1 MEKEAALKTRKKK
14 MKKIMVTTDL
24 SDNSK
29 SAVRMALRLAKLKG
43 CDLSVVQVN
52 HIPKPFSWTK
62 EAYGSFLKKSMD
74 KLTRELSA
82 FVSAICR
89 SIDLEPFRFKSV
101 VLNSTEVVDALSD
114 YAQAEKFEYI
124 LIATRGAGTI
134 KKLFGTHTSRLLASS
149 KIPVIA
155 IPSRYRHRKIKNV
168 IYATDLQDI
177 ERELADLVDFA
188 SAMGAEIQMLYM
200 KQPFEGMS
208 CPAEL
213 ELTMREK
220 YSYPITFVQVNR
232 NIERPVIEDIH
243 HTINKKHNSI
253 LALFSHHDRS
263 GFDKLLFPSNAE
275 QYSFYARMPLLVF
288 TKHEKF

>member
-1 MEKEAALKTRKKK
+1 

-43 CDLSVVQVN
+43 CALSVVQVN
-52 HIPKPFSWTK
+52 HVPKPFNWTQRSY
-62 EAYGSFLKKSMD
+62 ATFLKKSMD
-74 KLTRELSA
+74 KLTGELGA

-114 YAQAEKFEYI
+114 YARTEKFEYI
-124 LIATRGAGTI
+124 LIATRGAGTV

-149 KIPVIA
+149 KIPIIVV
-155 IPSRYRHRKIKNV
+155 PSRYRHRKIKKV
-168 IYATDLQDI
+168 IYATDLQNI
-177 ERELADLVDFA
+177 ERELPDLVDFA
-188 SAMGAEIQMLYM
+188 SPLGAEIQMLYM
-200 KQPFEGMS
+200 KLPFEGMS
-208 CPAEL
+208 SPAEL
-213 ELTMREK
+213 ELRVREK
-220 YSYPITFVQVNR
+220 YSYPITFIQVNR
-232 NIERPVIEDIH
+232 NIERSVIEDIH
-243 HTINKKHNSI
+243 QTINNGHNSI

-288 TKHEKF
+288 AKHE